1 MKLFNLFNWVKNLVE
16 AFTFY
21 GGGSSGGGGGGN
33 TTSTSYSTN
42 LPEYAK
48 PYYEEL
54 LKQTGKQTFATD
66 ASGNVTGVKGMPT
79 YTGDRI
85 AGFTPEQTALQT
97 QVAGLKTPGQ
107 FGAADVG
114 LTAGQSLGYGA
125 AGAGLGKALGYSPTA
140 ISSGTF
146 GAPEAAAYMSPYA
159 SNVTDIAVR
168 EAERQRDLAK
178 TAGMTGAIG
187 RGTFGGARQA
197 LLQAEQG
204 RGAAQGIADIR
215 AKGQQEAYVNAQ
227 QQFQADQARRMQAEQ
242 LNQQAQQYG
251 AGLGKDVG
259 LAGLAS
265 TLEASK
271 SLGALGATE
280 QQANLE
286 RLKAQAA
293 TAEEKQAYDQQL
305 KDLEYQKFQ
314 EGQNYQRSLLEYYS
328 NILRGNAGALGSSQV
343 QYTPAPSVASQVGGL
358 GLAGLG
364 LYNLLGKG

>member
-140 ISSGTF
+140 ILPGKCNL
-146 GAPEAAAYMSPYA
+146 
-159 SNVTDIAVR
+159 NV
-168 EAERQRDLAK
+168 
-178 TAGMTGAIG
+178 
-187 RGTFGGARQA
+187 
-197 LLQAEQG
+197 
-204 RGAAQGIADIR
+204 GI
-215 AKGQQEAYVNAQ
+215 
-227 QQFQADQARRMQAEQ
+227 F
-242 LNQQAQQYG
+242 
-251 AGLGKDVG
+251 
-259 LAGLAS
+259 
-265 TLEASK
+265 
-271 SLGALGATE
+271 
-280 QQANLE
+280 
-286 RLKAQAA
+286 
-293 TAEEKQAYDQQL
+293 
-305 KDLEYQKFQ
+305 
-314 EGQNYQRSLLEYYS
+314 
-328 NILRGNAGALGSSQV
+328 
-343 QYTPAPSVASQVGGL
+343 
-358 GLAGLG
+358 
-364 LYNLLGKG
+364 